1 MVWLIK
7 VGEYPAI
14 CSGPPFH
21 MQEQF
26 GTGLTKAG
34 CGGVALEQGGV
45 GWYGLAG
52 SSLRIPSH
60 VSRPPSTS
68 DSSLGQV

>member
-34 CGGVALEQGGV
+34 CGGVALEQGGMD
-45 GWYGLAG
+45 WQA
-52 SSLRIPSH
+52 
-60 VSRPPSTS
+60 
-68 DSSLGQV
+68 QVCEYPAMLVDLLPQVTVVWDRFD